1 MATYILNEQC
11 FDWFKLYANALLD
24 KLGIKDWAVKF
35 EFEDLSANEV
45 LAECRIW
52 RADKKATLV
61 LSTVW
66 RNDEPTEQRVKEAAW
81 HEVLEL
87 LLDDMDAV
95 LYMEELSSK
104 EDKAYHMNRA
114 RHGVINRLI
123 SGVLRHE

>member
-1 MATYILNEQC
+1 MATYVLNEQC
-11 FDWFKLYANALLD
+11 FDWFKLYANTLLN
-24 KLGIKDWAVKF
+24 KFGIKEWAVKF
-35 EFEDLSANEV
+35 EFEDLSANDG
-45 LAECRIW
+45 LAECRVW

-66 RNDEPTEQRVKEAAW
+66 FNEEPTEQRVKESAW

-95 LYMEELSSK
+95 LYMEELSNK

-123 SGVLRHE
+123 SGVLR